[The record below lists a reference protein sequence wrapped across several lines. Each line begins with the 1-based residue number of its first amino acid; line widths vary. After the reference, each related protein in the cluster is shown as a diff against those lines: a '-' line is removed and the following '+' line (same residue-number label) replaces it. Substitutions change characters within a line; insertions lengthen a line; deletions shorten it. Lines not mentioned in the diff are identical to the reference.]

1 MTPPTSSPR
10 DRRSA
15 PPAAV
20 LFDLDGTLVDSER
33 LWLDTIRDR
42 LEIAT
47 GAAPC
52 DLVARFEG
60 LSSAAA
66 ARLLIQVGGASAPEA
81 EVADALEDAT
91 IDAFAAGLDRI
102 AGSAKAI
109 DGLRRAGVPVALVTS
124 STARWVEAVDEHVA
138 LGAFDAIVTADDVR
152 RTKPHPEPYLRA
164 TELLGVDPAACVA
177 FEDSAVGVRA
187 ALAAG
192 CRVVQVGP
200 FAGEGSTA
208 ASARVPDLRRVTAAW
223 VASLPALRA
232 ALPEPAVGEPA
243 LP

>member
-1 MTPPTSSPR
+1 M
-10 DRRSA
+10 
-15 PPAAV
+15 

-42 LEIAT
+42 LDVAT

-60 LSSAAA
+60 LSSVAA
-66 ARLLIQVGGASAPEA
+66 ARLLIEVGGASEDEA

-91 IDAFAAGLDRI
+91 IDAFAAGLHRI

-109 DGLRRAGVPVALVTS
+109 DSLRRAGVPLALVTS
-124 STARWVEAVDEHVA
+124 STARWVSAVADHVA

-152 RTKPHPEPYLRA
+152 QTKPHPEPYLRA
-164 TELLGVDPAACVA
+164 TELLGVDPGACVA

-200 FAGEGSTA
+200 FAGEGSAA
-208 ASARVPDLRRVTAAW
+208 ASARIPDLRRVTAAW
-223 VASLPALRA
+223 VASLPARRDA
-232 ALPEPAVGEPA
+232 PSETAPSETAPYEPAPYELAVRGPA